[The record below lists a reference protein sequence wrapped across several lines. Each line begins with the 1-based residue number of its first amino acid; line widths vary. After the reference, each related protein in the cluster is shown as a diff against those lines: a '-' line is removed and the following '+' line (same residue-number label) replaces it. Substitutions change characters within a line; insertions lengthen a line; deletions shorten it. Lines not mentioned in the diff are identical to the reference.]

1 MFQATLKKMQ
11 TENLQP
17 INYFLDVDGGFIK
30 LNQLLG
36 KRIRMEYVGSE
47 CLNCGLEKEIF
58 RQGHCKSC
66 FFRQSSHGGLGNA
79 S

>member
-47 CLNCGLEKEIF
+47 CLNCGLDSYS
-58 RQGHCKSC
+58 KS
-66 FFRQSSHGGLGNA
+66 RSA
-79 S
+79 